1 MNPETNTL
9 PKQHTSSLQGEVVDL
24 PPELPAGRA
33 KVELTITPEPVLQE
47 TGGRGKIRLTKEMV
61 DEMMQDETLRS
72 LTGILH
78 TEMSIEEIRNERL
91 SNATVTPEQFIQ
103 TITET

>member
-1 MNPETNTL
+1 MTIEQMIDVPA
-9 PKQHTSSLQGEVVDL
+9 SRRVFFDL

-47 TGGRGKIRLTKEMV
+47 TGGRGKIHLTKEMV

-91 SNATVTPEQFIQ
+91 SKHLK
-103 TITET
+103 